1 MVKVY
6 LLLFSSQNFLA
17 PKSKN
22 IKEND
27 YEGTQR
33 KAAAARA
40 EVGLAPSASDDE
52 LAQAQ
57 MRKKKVLGDLQ
68 PPTHLPSRFA

>member
-1 MVKVY
+1 MY
-6 LLLFSSQNFLA
+6 LLIQA
-17 PKSKN
+17 AEEEAK
-22 IKEND
+22 
-27 YEGTQR
+27 R
-33 KAAAARA
+33 KAAAAARA